1 MQMRGEGETRHSRPV
16 RLTGAENVDA
26 VVDFCEVSVEREVAR
41 VGVLDC
47 EDVGGSTCWA
57 MEVGR
62 EDEGDARVGTAD
74 LCEEMGE
81 VGGLV
86 GRVGGC
92 VVVNG
97 GDGISTG
104 THFCLARSWVRW

>member
-1 MQMRGEGETRHSRPV
+1 MQMRGEGETRHFRPV

-26 VVDFCEVSVEREVAR
+26 VVDFCEVSEEHEVAR
-41 VGVLDC
+41 VGVVNC
-47 EDVGGSTCWA
+47 EDVGGSTCWV

-62 EDEGDARVGTAD
+62 EDEGDASVGTAD
-74 LCEEMGE
+74 LCEEVGE

-92 VVVNG
+92 VVVDG
-97 GDGISTG
+97 GGSISTG
-104 THFCLARSWVRW
+104 THFWFACSWVR